1 VPRRSVA
8 GMLAFIS
15 AFFSWLAGRFRSRAE
30 LELEVF
36 ALRHQLA
43 ILRRQRPGRPRL
55 CSIDRLLWVRLYRVW
70 RRCLDVI
77 VLVKSATV
85 VQWHRQG
92 FRLYWRWRSRPGRR
106 AVDHDI
112 RRLIREMSYA
122 NPLWGA
128 PRIHGELLKL
138 GIEISQATVAKYMLR
153 RPRTPSPTWRSF
165 LSNEALGIA
174 AIEIFIVPSATFR
187 LRFVMLIL
195 AHDRRKM
202 VRFDVTQHPTAAWLS
217 HQ

>member
-1 VPRRSVA
+1 MPRRSVA

-112 RRLIREMSYA
+112 RRLIRQMSYA
-122 NPLWGA
+122 NPLWGRRA
-128 PRIHGELLKL
+128 SMASCSSSVSRSVRRRLPSTCCAGHARHRRL
-138 GIEISQATVAKYMLR
+138 G
-153 RPRTPSPTWRSF
+153 
-165 LSNEALGIA
+165 A
-174 AIEIFIVPSATFR
+174 ASSATKHSASP
-187 LRFVMLIL
+187 L
-195 AHDRRKM
+195 
-202 VRFDVTQHPTAAWLS
+202 
-217 HQ
+217 